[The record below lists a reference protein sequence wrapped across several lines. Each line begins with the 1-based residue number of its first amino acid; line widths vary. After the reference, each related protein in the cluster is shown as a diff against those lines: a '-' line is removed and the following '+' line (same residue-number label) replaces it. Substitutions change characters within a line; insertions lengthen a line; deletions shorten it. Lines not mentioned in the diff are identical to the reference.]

1 DPQEI
6 VMFNES
12 LKQKNQRFNQEID
25 QVFITRQD
33 REKAVAEVEQQIT
46 QVRRDME
53 DRIAQV
59 SPDSLDQ
66 YRHLVEEQGQLM
78 RQIAEGQ

>member
-1 DPQEI
+1 
-6 VMFNES
+6 MFNES

-46 QVRRDME
+46 QVGRL
-53 DRIAQV
+53 I
-59 SPDSLDQ
+59 PDGWQ
-66 YRHLVEEQGQLM
+66 PQ
-78 RQIAEGQ
+78 A